1 MECKKRDKKDKKIED
16 EAKLRKKLQFDLYVG
31 DDTGLIK
38 KVKMLYNYQT
48 EVYGTLKGA
57 KKNLNDDEE
66 PADDDNESVKK
77 QRLTDE
83 GEIAEIKEKVRQE
96 AAYDLDG

>member
-57 KKNLNDDEE
+57 KKN
-66 PADDDNESVKK
+66 
-77 QRLTDE
+77 
-83 GEIAEIKEKVRQE
+83 
-96 AAYDLDG
+96 

>member
-1 MECKKRDKKDKKIED
+1 MECKKRDKKIED

-31 DDTGLIK
+31 DDTGLLK

-48 EVYGTLKGA
+48 EVYGHLKGSTT
-57 KKNLNDDEE
+57 KDGEE
-66 PADDDNESVKK
+66 EQADDESVKK
-77 QRLTDE
+77 QKLTDE

-96 AAYDLDG
+96 AAFD